1 MTLEPISGEVL
12 YNLIIVVNIIALA
25 TFGALKYFSANKV
38 NKFALEILSVMRLE
52 YSPSR
57 KAAALIIAS
66 DACFLH
72 K

>member
-38 NKFALEILSVMRLE
+38 NKFALETLSVMRLE